1 MRPTF
6 EGGKRIAYGARALNE
21 GGFQV
26 GAYYLVTPGPLSV
39 TTYSLVGEEEGEGE
53 PFETCYAGYPCCSYP
68 TQNLSGLFE
77 KIPYF
82 RKDILGEP
90 GAVIQGG
97 EKQSD

>member
-39 TTYSLVGEEEGEGE
+39 TTYSLVVARAEGAKWGGRGGGRA
-53 PFETCYAGYPCCSYP
+53 FRDLLRR
-68 TQNLSGLFE
+68 LSL
-77 KIPYF
+77 
-82 RKDILGEP
+82 L
-90 GAVIQGG
+90 
-97 EKQSD
+97 